1 MTQKFIPSEH
11 LFSDTADT
19 YALITAAGLSSRMKQ
34 FKPLLP
40 FRNGSLIES
49 TIQNFLNAE
58 ILNLIVVVGHKK
70 EQLIPV
76 LKPYPVKLVI
86 NEAYASS
93 DMFTSVKLGLNAL
106 PPSAKYVFLCPGDIP
121 LISPDTIRSLDLTI
135 KRNPALSCLIP
146 SIHHRKG
153 HPPVFSR
160 NAIEILKNYN
170 GDYGVKGAM
179 QLFSNTTQYLEV
191 SDEGILKDVD
201 KPCDY
206 QELKIIEF

>member
-1 MTQKFIPSEH
+1 MTQKFIPSRH

-40 FRNGSLIES
+40 FHNGSLIES
-49 TIQNFLNAE
+49 TMKNFLNAG

-70 EQLIPV
+70 EQLIPI
-76 LKPYPVKLVI
+76 LTHYPVKLVV
-86 NEAYASS
+86 NEAYGSS

-121 LISPDTIRSLDLTI
+121 LISPDTIRTLEHTI
-135 KRNPALSCLIP
+135 KNNPALSCLIP

-160 NAIEILKNYN
+160 DAIEILKSYT

-191 SDEGILKDVD
+191 ADEGILKDVD
-201 KPCDY
+201 TPYDY
-206 QELKIIEF
+206 QTLKK